1 MTRDEAWQ
9 LLQRHIK
16 NPNLIKHSLAAEA
29 LMRGLARKFGE
40 DEEKWGLAGF
50 LHDLDWEET
59 WDNPNEH
66 SLKAY
71 EILKT
76 SDIDPEIAEAIRV
89 HNHVH
94 GIAPQTLLEKAL
106 YSAEEITGLI
116 VACALVQPDRKLAS
130 VTRESVL
137 KKFKSKSF
145 AAGVNRELIIQV
157 EPMLGMKLEELVD
170 ISLEEMKKIAEELGL

>member
-16 NPNLIKHSLAAEA
+16 NPNLIKHCLAAEV
-29 LMRGLARKFGE
+29 LMKGLARRFDE
-40 DEEKWGLAGF
+40 DENKWGLAGL

-59 WDNPNEH
+59 QNNPQTH

-76 SDIDPEIAEAIRV
+76 TDIDPEIAEAIRV

-94 GIAPQTLLEKAL
+94 GIAPRTLLEKAL

-116 VACALVQPDRKLAS
+116 VACALVQPDKKLAS
-130 VTRESVL
+130 VDRESVL

-145 AAGVNRELIIQV
+145 AAGVNRELIMQSK
-157 EPMLGMKLEELVD
+157 PMLGISLEELVD
-170 ISLEEMKKIAEELGL
+170 ICLGEMKKIANELEL